1 MVGLLNFVNNFIS
14 RENKLPGNLY
24 LCDVMDAFILIKVL
38 NKLLTI
44 EGTFTSLARQVT
56 GLEKDMELLSHE
68 LTQVS
73 ELLSDI
79 VIKTDLNSLKNET
92 QIFF

>member
-1 MVGLLNFVNNFIS
+1 
-14 RENKLPGNLY
+14 
-24 LCDVMDAFILIKVL
+24 MDAFILIKVL
-38 NKLLTI
+38 NKLLII

-56 GLEKDMELLSHE
+56 DLERDMQSLSHE

-79 VIKTDLNSLKNET
+79 VIYTDLNSLKNET
-92 QIFF
+92 

>member
-14 RENKLPGNLY
+14 RGNNLPGNLY

-56 GLEKDMELLSHE
+56 DLERDMQSLSHE

-92 QIFF
+92 

>member
-14 RENKLPGNLY
+14 RGNNLPGNLY

-56 GLEKDMELLSHE
+56 DLEKDMELLSHE

-92 QIFF
+92 